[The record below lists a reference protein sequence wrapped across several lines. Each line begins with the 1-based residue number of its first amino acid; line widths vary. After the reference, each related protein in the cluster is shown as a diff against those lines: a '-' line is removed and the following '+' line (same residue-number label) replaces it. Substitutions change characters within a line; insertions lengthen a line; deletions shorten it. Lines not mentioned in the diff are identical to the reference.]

1 MGKGSKGAFPLDVNG
16 KARMGRSV
24 LMSCSGDERVSEG
37 STMPVKRTGI
47 GSWITGN
54 SAGVLQGVDC
64 GDPSGVMM
72 SSALQVRDA
81 GRE

>member
-1 MGKGSKGAFPLDVNG
+1 MPHGRRTMLLLQTTGTHVL
-16 KARMGRSV
+16 RMPKEAM
-24 LMSCSGDERVSEG
+24 LCSGDEWVGEG

-64 GDPSGVMM
+64 GDTSRVMM
-72 SSALQVRDA
+72 SSAL
-81 GRE
+81 